1 MSRERPV
8 YLGCDIDMTLQA
20 GDWFPKEQPVA
31 DQALAALVRAIK
43 NERHARPD
51 VPFYFGTV
59 TGRTLESHRQVEER
73 SPTFRRSVEEMNLL
87 IGSVGAEMA
96 LRRGNG
102 FEPVAEWP
110 GRLAKWD
117 REKARGLLLPLEQTG
132 ELALQEAMAQ
142 SGNKLSFFV
151 DAPRRAHE
159 GYAERIRGMLSAEGV
174 EATVI
179 FSGGRYLDVLP
190 RLADRQPVNKGTAL
204 QQGAVLLAEQD
215 SLAEAPQIIFAGDSE
230 NDEDGF
236 EAAVE
241 SGGFGVVPANAKDAF
256 KDKMRRRYPES
267 RLYVARRAKFGAAIH
282 EALEGRGVVG
292 VV

>member
-31 DQALAALVRAIK
+31 DRALAGLVRAIK

-73 SPTFRRSVEEMNLL
+73 SPTFKRSVEEMNLL

-96 LRRGNG
+96 LRHGNG

-142 SGNKLSFFV
+142 SGNKLSYFV
-151 DAPRRAHE
+151 NDRRAGE
-159 GYAERIRGMLSAEGV
+159 GYAERIRGMLGAVDV

-190 RLADRQPVNKGTAL
+190 RLANKQPVNKGTAL

-215 SLAEAPQIIFAGDSE
+215 SLAETPQIIFAGDSE

-282 EALEGRGVVG
+282 EALGGRGMLSV
-292 VV
+292 

>member
-20 GDWFPKEQPVA
+20 GDWFPQEQPVA
-31 DQALAALVRAIK
+31 DRALTALVRAITR
-43 NERHARPD
+43 ERHAQPD

-59 TGRTLESHRQVEER
+59 TGRTLESHRQEVEER
-73 SPTFRRSVEEMNLL
+73 SPTFKRSVEEMNLL
-87 IGSVGAEMA
+87 VGSVGAEMA
-96 LRRGNG
+96 LRRGDG

-110 GRLAKWD
+110 GSLAKWD

-132 ELALQEAMAQ
+132 ELTLQEAMAQ

-151 DAPRRAHE
+151 DAPQHAYG
-159 GYAERIRGMLSAEGV
+159 GYAERIQGILSAEGV

-190 RLADRQPVNKGTAL
+190 RLAGGRPVNKGTAL
-204 QQGAVLLAEQD
+204 QHGAVLLAEQD
-215 SLAEAPQIIFAGDSE
+215 NLAEAPQIIFAGDSE

-236 EAAVE
+236 EATVE

-267 RLYVARRAKFGAAIH
+267 RLYVARRAKFGAAIL
-282 EALEGRGVVG
+282 EALEARGVIE
-292 VV
+292 

>member
-59 TGRTLESHRQVEER
+59 TGRTLESHRQEVEER
-73 SPTFRRSVEEMNLL
+73 SPTFKRSVEEMNLL

-132 ELALQEAMAQ
+132 ELTLQEAMAQ

-151 DAPRRAHE
+151 DAPRRLHE
-159 GYAERIRGMLSAEGV
+159 RYAERIRGMLGAEGV

-215 SLAEAPQIIFAGDSE
+215 SLAETPQIIFAGDSE

-267 RLYVARRAKFGAAIH
+267 RLYVARRAKFGAAIL
-282 EALEGRGVVG
+282 EALEARGVIE
-292 VV
+292 